1 MKNYF
6 TILFLALCPIV
17 ATLMSSASVVSTP
30 VSSIAATISMDSDE
44 AFTSLVNELRSSAK
58 PEDIKSVVTALEK
71 ISQQGS
77 TNWLV
82 HYHTAYGYGRL
93 AHSWP
98 NTSDVDGWV
107 DKGETA
113 LAQARKCQG
122 ADASELFTV
131 EAYLNYARIRVN
143 PMLRGY
149 KYSKKGMELLNKSVD
164 ANQENPRAFLLVAQ
178 HFINVP
184 AFLGG
189 DTEKACEYIAATEK
203 RLDAEAANTDRNPL
217 YPTWGRGESD
227 QIASFYCGANDES
240 KKRDK

>member
-17 ATLMSSASVVSTP
+17 ATLMSSASVISP
-30 VSSIAATISMDSDE
+30 PSSIEATISIDNDE
-44 AFTSLVNELRSSAK
+44 KFAALVNELRTSAT
-58 PEDIKSVVTALEK
+58 PEAIKTAATALEK

-77 TNWLV
+77 DNWLV

-93 AHSWP
+93 AHGWP
-98 NTSDVDGWV
+98 NTSEVDGWV
-107 DKGETA
+107 DKAEAA
-113 LAQARKCQG
+113 LAQARKCAG

-131 EAYLNYARIRVN
+131 EAYLNYARIRVS

-149 KYSKKGMELLNKSVD
+149 KYSKRGMELLNKSVD
-164 ANQENPRAFLLVAQ
+164 ANKQNPRAYLLVAQ
-178 HFINVP
+178 HFVNVP

-227 QIASFYCGANDES
+227 QIAAFYCGANDES